1 MECPYCGAELR
12 CEDHYGT
19 GRQEYFYGTAGNGI
33 YYPSTYKK
41 LGNIY
46 RCPNVDGFSTYEEVI
61 EYIDGNEDSLEEYC
75 NQHGALSWD
84 EVVCDSNDF
93 NGLFYTDSSGNL
105 HEGYPC

>member
-41 LGNIY
+41 LGDIY
-46 RCPNVDGFSTYEEVI
+46 RCQNSYGFNTEKEALEYAKENNI
-61 EYIDGNEDSLEEYC
+61 EISDWQDI
-75 NQHGALSWD
+75 
-84 EVVCDSNDF
+84 VCESDCF